1 MSAVLWRLGIFVV
14 VCALGAF
21 ALIAVF
27 AQLRFEREQRYTAVF
42 ANVRG
47 LTRGDFVRIAGV
59 EVGKVRT
66 LTVRDDSTVAVE
78 FGADDSV
85 VLTDGSRAVIKY
97 DNLIGD
103 RYLAIEEG
111 AGGTTKLRPGD
122 AIPLDR
128 TAPAL
133 DLDAVIR
140 GFRPLLNAL
149 DPTQV

>member
-1 MSAVLWRLGIFVV
+1 MTNKISAVLWRLGIFVV

-42 ANVRG
+42 ANVSG
-47 LTRGDFVRIAGV
+47 LTSGDFVRIAGV

-78 FGADDSV
+78 FGGADDSV

-133 DLDAVIR
+133 DLDA
-140 GFRPLLNAL
+140 
-149 DPTQV
+149 